1 MRSRVATTAVAA
13 VALVG
18 VAAPTAAASTLKGA
32 PTAYTFGEGVVN
44 AQGSTRY
51 VTIQA
56 GEKTLVMAI
65 ATDGGEVIDHTTTPG
80 TYTVPAIAVDGTA
93 SGVSADGE
101 TLALISPRTT
111 FAQEHDRPSALRGE
125 KAPPGARQNIALK
138 GDFGFDALSP
148 DGETLYLIEYT
159 DPRDPGAYQVRSYD
173 VTSGQLDPEPILDS
187 EEEPGEM
194 RGFPQ
199 TRLTSPD
206 GRWEYTLYDGGEHP
220 FIHALDVVD
229 GVTLCIDLDM
239 IHARQ
244 TYGATLAMNADES
257 AIELTDRKGILRAVM
272 DPETHAVNEP
282 GEEPEPE
289 AAAAPAEPED
299 SGLEAAGIAAGA
311 LVLMAL
317 AAVGIRRSR
326 QAP

>member
-1 MRSRVATTAVAA
+1 MRSRVATTAIAA
-13 VALVG
+13 VALLG

-44 AQGSTRY
+44 AQGSTRF
-51 VTIQA
+51 VTIQ
-56 GEKTLVMAI
+56 GWRKDSR
-65 ATDGGEVIDHTTTPG
+65 DGDRDRRRRSHR
-80 TYTVPAIAVDGTA
+80 
-93 SGVSADGE
+93 
-101 TLALISPRTT
+101 PRND
-111 FAQEHDRPSALRGE
+111 AWDLH
-125 KAPPGARQNIALK
+125 GARDRRRWHRERRLCGRRDPRPHQPHGQLSLKRRPTFSSTRREGSARGPESITLK

-173 VTSGQLDPEPILDS
+173 VASGQLDPDPILDS

-282 GEEPEPE
+282 GEEPEPT
-289 AAAAPAEPED
+289 ATPADADD
-299 SGLEAAGIAAGA
+299 SGLETAGFAAGA

-317 AAVGIRRSR
+317 AAVGIRRMR
-326 QAP
+326 R

>member
-1 MRSRVATTAVAA
+1 MRSRVTITAIVAA
-13 VALVG
+13 AVLG

-32 PTAYTFGEGVVN
+32 PIAYTSGEGVVN

-51 VTIQA
+51 VTIQG
-56 GEKTLVMAI
+56 GEKTVVLAI
-65 ATDGGEVIDHTTTPG
+65 ATDGGEVIGHATTPG

-111 FAQEHDRPSALRGE
+111 FAQKTTDLQLYQARKLRRGPE
-125 KAPPGARQNIALK
+125 SISLE

-148 DGETLYLIEYT
+148 DGKTLYLIEYT

-173 VTSGQLDPEPILDS
+173 LASGQLDPDPILDS

-229 GVTLCIDLDM
+229 GVTLCLDLDM

-257 AIELTDRKGILRAVM
+257 AIELIDRKGAVRAVV
-272 DPETHAVNEP
+272 DPETHAVSEP
-282 GEEPEPE
+282 DEEPEPT
-289 AAAAPAEPED
+289 AAPAEADD
-299 SGLEAAGIAAGA
+299 SGLETAGIAVGA
-311 LVLMAL
+311 VVLMAVAGL
-317 AAVGIRRSR
+317 GIRRMR
-326 QAP
+326 R